1 MKKWKVG
8 DRCVVSY
15 PTDSPMYGRIGT
27 VEWACEA
34 NSCVRLDLED
44 GSGIINVW
52 PIELTSAKPTNRQV
66 GGDHYQGFAIA
77 PIDFI
82 QQNNLNFLEGCVVK
96 RICRHRAKNGRED
109 LEKIIHEVQLLIDHE
124 YPE

>member
-1 MKKWKVG
+1 MVQWVDDCG
-8 DRCVVSY
+8 EL
-15 PTDSPMYGRIGT
+15 
-27 VEWACEA
+27 VEL
-34 NSCVRLDLED
+34 RLDGTGEIPTIVAVSSDSL
-44 GSGIINVW
+44 V
-52 PIELTSAKPTNRQV
+52 IEKPKSRQV
-66 GGDHYQGFAIA
+66 GGDHYQGFAIQ